1 MDSNEFAIIQARFG
15 VGGNNPPEPLTA
27 AQVTADLVRQHGS
40 LTSRRDELVNA
51 ITAFLKAHPVIDT
64 EDLAASAA
72 ENLAMTRRAIAMTKE
87 SHRDAKDPYLIG
99 GRAVDAWFRG
109 VREDIEQADAN
120 LRGPAT
126 AYADRIAAER
136 RAVAVEEARK
146 RQVEADAAIAA
157 AQAAA
162 TAEAAA
168 ASSLADAAIAAA
180 KVAEAAHALATGK
193 VGAHSRTTGI
203 YGSTSSLQERWVCE
217 IEDDVQVPREHC
229 VASQSSLDRA
239 VAAGARIIPGCRIY
253 LSSKLV
259 SR

>member
-1 MDSNEFAIIQARFG
+1 MDSNEFAIDIARLG
-15 VGGNNPPEPLTA
+15 LGGNNPPEPLTA

-51 ITAFLKAHPVIDT
+51 ITAFLKSHPVIDT

-72 ENLAMTRRAIAMTKE
+72 ENLAMTRRAIAIVKE
-87 SHRDAKDPYLIG
+87 AHRDAKDPYLIG

-126 AYADRIAAER
+126 AYADRIATER

-168 ASSLADAAIAAA
+168 ASSLADA

-193 VGAHSRTTGI
+193 VGVHSRTTGI

-239 VAAGARIIPGCRIY
+239 VAAGARSIRGCRIY